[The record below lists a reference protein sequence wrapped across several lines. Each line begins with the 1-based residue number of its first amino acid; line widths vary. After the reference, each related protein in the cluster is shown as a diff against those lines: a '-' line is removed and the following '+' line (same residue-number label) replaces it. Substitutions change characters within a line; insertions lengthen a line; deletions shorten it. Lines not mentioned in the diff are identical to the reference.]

1 MPIPSFR
8 PTARPG
14 IACIAVALTALFAT
28 TTASLARPDLRQMT
42 CREAQQTLL
51 RNGAV
56 VFTTGPNTYD
66 RFVTSRAYCDSW
78 EEAVPAYQ
86 KTRDAPQCQ
95 IGFQCEEPLFRRGGR
110 LFAD

>member
-1 MPIPSFR
+1 MPIPSPRSATR
-8 PTARPG
+8 PTV
-14 IACIAVALTALFAT
+14 ACIAVALTALFAT

-42 CREAQQTLL
+42 CREAQQTLA

-56 VFTTGPNTYD
+56 VFTTGRNTYD

-78 EEAVPAYQ
+78 EDAVPAYE

-95 IGFQCEEPLFRRGGR
+95 IGFQCEEPLFSRRGR
-110 LFAD
+110 LFDN